1 MEDTM
6 KLETSQND
14 GVMIVRASGRLD
26 ANGAGEFVVQLR
38 EQCDGTAKKLILDF
52 SGLTE
57 LGSAGLRVLYLLSK
71 KTKGARDCL
80 LVAGMRPCV
89 RDVFDDTG
97 FVALYQ
103 VVDTVEECLH
113 ASHA

>member
-14 GVMIVRASGRLD
+14 GVMIVRANGRLD
-26 ANGAGEFVVQLR
+26 ANGAGEFMVQLR

-71 KTKGARDCL
+71 KAQGARDCL
-80 LVAGMRPCV
+80 LVAGMRPSV
-89 RDVFDDTG
+89 RDVFEDTG
-97 FVALYQ
+97 FVALYK
-103 VVDTVEECLH
+103 VVDTVEECLD

>member
-1 MEDTM
+1 M
-6 KLETSQND
+6 KLETSQNE

-38 EQCDGTAKKLILDF
+38 EQCDGTAKKMILDF

-71 KTKGARDCL
+71 KAQGTRDCL
-80 LVAGMRPCV
+80 LVAGMRPSV
-89 RDVFDDTG
+89 REVFDDTG
-97 FVALYQ
+97 FAALYK

-113 ASHA
+113 SDPA

>member
-1 MEDTM
+1 M
-6 KLETSQND
+6 KLETSQKD
-14 GVMIVRASGRLD
+14 GVMIVRAAGRLD

-57 LGSAGLRVLYLLSK
+57 LGADGLRVLYLLSK
-71 KTKGARDCL
+71 KNQGARDCL
-80 LVAGMRPCV
+80 LVTGMRPCV
-89 RDVFDDTG
+89 RDVFDDSG
-97 FVALYQ
+97 FAALYK
-103 VVDTVEECLH
+103 VIDTVEECPY